1 MSILLSAASSD
12 KSYKWLVQVDK
23 KWYVVRT
30 YSGHE
35 NKVKAYLEN
44 EVLQAGLGEKISSV
58 IVPSEKVFE
67 VKDGKK
73 KSKTRTFFPGYILV
87 EAILDKTTTHMILNT
102 PSVISFV
109 GPKNA
114 PAPLQASEIRRL
126 IGKIEERKDVEVI
139 EVPFKPGDAVK
150 VTDGPFNNFSGFVQ
164 EINEEKMKLMV
175 MVSIFGR
182 KTPVELDFSQVE
194 LEK

>member
-1 MSILLSAASSD
+1 M
-12 KSYKWLVQVDK
+12 VDK

-35 NKVKAYLEN
+35 NKVKLYLEN
-44 EVLQAGLGEKISSV
+44 EVAQASLGEKISAV

-87 EAILDKTTTHMILNT
+87 EAVMDKATQHLILNT

-114 PAPLQASEIRRL
+114 PAPLQPTEVRRL
-126 IGKIEERKDVEVI
+126 IGKIEERKDVEVL
-139 EVPFKPGDAVK
+139 EVPFRIGDAVK
-150 VTDGPFNNFSGFVQ
+150 VIDGPFNNFSGFVQ
-164 EINEEKMKLMV
+164 EVAEEKMKLKV

-194 LEK
+194 IEK

>member
-1 MSILLSAASSD
+1 VSATD
-12 KSYKWLVQVDK
+12 KR
-23 KWYVVRT
+23 WYVVRT

-44 EVLQAGLGEKISSV
+44 EVNQAGLGERISSV

-87 EAILDKTTTHMILNT
+87 EAVLDKATQHLILNT

-114 PAPLQASEIRRL
+114 PAALQPSEVRRL

-139 EVPFKPGDAVK
+139 EVPFRLGEAVK
-150 VTDGPFNNFSGFVQ
+150 VIDGPFNNFSGFVQ
-164 EINEEKMKLMV
+164 EVNEEKMKVKV

>member
-1 MSILLSAASSD
+1 M
-12 KSYKWLVQVDK
+12 DK

-44 EVLQAGLGEKISSV
+44 EAAQAGLSEKISSV

-87 EAILDKTTTHMILNT
+87 EAVLDKGTQHLILNT

-114 PAPLQASEIRRL
+114 PAPLQPSEVRRL
-126 IGKIEERKDVEVI
+126 IGKIEERKDVEVLEI
-139 EVPFKPGDAVK
+139 PFRLGEAVK
-150 VTDGPFNNFSGFVQ
+150 VIEGPFNNFSGFVQ
-164 EINEEKMKLMV
+164 EVNEEKMKLKV

>member
-1 MSILLSAASSD
+1 LE
-12 KSYKWLVQVDK
+12 KR
-23 KWYVVRT
+23 WYVLRT

-35 NKVKAYLEN
+35 NKVKAYIEN
-44 EVLQAGLGEKISSV
+44 EIAQAGLADRVSSV

-73 KSKTRTFFPGYILV
+73 KSKTRTFFPGYILI
-87 EAILDKTTTHMILNT
+87 EAELDKQTTHLILNT

-114 PAPLQASEIRRL
+114 PAPLQAAEVRRL
-126 IGKIEERKDVEVI
+126 IGKIEERKETEVI
-139 EVPFKPGDAVK
+139 EVPFKVGDAVK

-164 EINEEKMKLMV
+164 EINEEKMKLKV

-194 LEK
+194 EEK

>member
-1 MSILLSAASSD
+1 
-12 KSYKWLVQVDK
+12 VNQVDK

-44 EVLQAGLGEKISSV
+44 EAAQAGLADRISSV

-87 EAILDKTTTHMILNT
+87 EAILDKATQHLILNT

-114 PAPLQASEIRRL
+114 PAPLQPSEVRRL
-126 IGKIEERKDVEVI
+126 IGKIEERKDVEVL
-139 EVPFKPGDAVK
+139 EVPFRVGDAVK
-150 VTDGPFNNFSGFVQ
+150 VIEGPFNNFSGFVQ
-164 EINEEKMKLMV
+164 EVNEEKMKLKV

>member
-1 MSILLSAASSD
+1 MGSLE
-12 KSYKWLVQVDK
+12 K

-35 NKVKAYLEN
+35 NKVKAYIEN
-44 EVLQAGLGEKISSV
+44 EIAQAGLTDRVGSV

-87 EAILDKTTTHMILNT
+87 EAVLDTQTMHIILNT

-114 PAPLQASEIRRL
+114 PAPLQPSEVRRL
-126 IGKIEERKDVEVI
+126 IGKIESKKDVEVM
-139 EVPFKPGDAVK
+139 EVPFKVGDAVK

-164 EINEEKMKLMV
+164 EVNEEKMKLKV

-194 LEK
+194 AEK

>member
-1 MSILLSAASSD
+1 MPE
-12 KSYKWLVQVDK
+12 K

-35 NKVKAYLEN
+35 NKVKAYIEN
-44 EVLQAGLGEKISSV
+44 EVAQAGLGEKVTSV

-87 EAILDKTTTHMILNT
+87 EALLDKTTTHMILNT

-109 GPKNA
+109 GPRNA

-164 EINEEKMKLMV
+164 EINEEKMKLKV

>member
-1 MSILLSAASSD
+1 M
-12 KSYKWLVQVDK
+12 DK
-23 KWYVVRT
+23 KWYVLRT

-35 NKVKAYLEN
+35 NKVKAYIEN
-44 EVLQAGLGEKISSV
+44 EIAQAGLSDRVTSV
-58 IVPSEKVFE
+58 VVPSTKVFE

-73 KSKTRTFFPGYILV
+73 KSKTRTDFPGYILI
-87 EAILDKTTTHMILNT
+87 EASLDKDVTHIILNT

-114 PAPLQASEIRRL
+114 PAALQPSEVRRL
-126 IGKIEERKDVEVI
+126 MGKIEEKRDIEVV
-139 EVPFKPGDAVK
+139 EVPFKAGDAVK

-164 EINEEKMKLMV
+164 EVNEEKMKLKV

-182 KTPVELDFSQVE
+182 KTPVELDFSQVQM
-194 LEK
+194 EK

>member
-1 MSILLSAASSD
+1 LE
-12 KSYKWLVQVDK
+12 K

-35 NKVKAYLEN
+35 NKVKAYIEN
-44 EVLQAGLGEKISSV
+44 EVAQAGLSEHVTSV
-58 IVPSEKVFE
+58 VVPSEKVFE

-73 KSKTRTFFPGYILV
+73 KSKTRTFFPGYILI
-87 EAILDKTTTHMILNT
+87 EAVLDKNTTHIILNT

-114 PAPLQASEIRRL
+114 PAPLQPTEVRRL
-126 IGKIEERKDVEVI
+126 IGKIEERRDVEVI
-139 EVPFKPGDAVK
+139 EVPFKTGDAVK

-164 EINEEKMKLMV
+164 EVNEEKMKLKV

>member
-1 MSILLSAASSD
+1 LE
-12 KSYKWLVQVDK
+12 K

-44 EVLQAGLGEKISSV
+44 EIAQAGLGERVPSV

-87 EAILDKTTTHMILNT
+87 EAILDKETTHIILNT

-114 PAPLQASEIRRL
+114 PAPLQTTEIRRL
-126 IGKIEERKDVEVI
+126 IGKIEERKDVEVV
-139 EVPFKPGDAVK
+139 EVPFRTGDAVK
-150 VTDGPFNNFSGFVQ
+150 VTDGPFNNFNGFVQ
-164 EINEEKMKLMV
+164 EVNEEKMKLKV

-182 KTPVELDFSQVE
+182 KTPVELGFSQVE

>member
-1 MSILLSAASSD
+1 MSTTD
-12 KSYKWLVQVDK
+12 KR
-23 KWYVVRT
+23 WYVVRT

-44 EVLQAGLGEKISSV
+44 EVAQAGLTEMVASV

-87 EAILDKTTTHMILNT
+87 EAVLDKVTTHLILNT

-109 GPKNA
+109 GPNNQ
-114 PAPLQASEIRRL
+114 PAPLQAWEVRRL
-126 IGKIEERKDVEVI
+126 IGKIEERKDVEVM
-139 EVPFKPGDAVK
+139 EVPFKTGEVVK

-164 EINEEKMKLMV
+164 EVNEEKMKLKV

>member
-1 MSILLSAASSD
+1 MTEAAP
-12 KSYKWLVQVDK
+12 LEK
-23 KWYVVRT
+23 KWYVLRT

-35 NKVKAYLEN
+35 NKVKAYIEN
-44 EVLQAGLGEKISSV
+44 EIAQAGLSDHVSSV

-73 KSKTRTFFPGYILV
+73 KSKTRTFFPGYILI
-87 EAILDKTTTHMILNT
+87 EAALDKATTHLILNT

-109 GPKNA
+109 GPKNT
-114 PAPLQASEIRRL
+114 PAPLQASEIKRL
-126 IGKIEERKDVEVI
+126 IGKIEERKGVEVL

-150 VTDGPFNNFSGFVQ
+150 VTDGPFNNFTGFVQ
-164 EINEEKMKLMV
+164 EVNEEKMKLKV

-194 LEK
+194 AEK

>member
-1 MSILLSAASSD
+1 MSPLE
-12 KSYKWLVQVDK
+12 K

-35 NKVKAYLEN
+35 NKVKAYIEN
-44 EVLQAGLGEKISSV
+44 EIAQAGLGDRIGTV

-73 KSKTRTFFPGYILV
+73 KSKTRTFFPGYILI
-87 EAILDKTTTHMILNT
+87 EALLDTQTTHLILNT

-114 PAPLQASEIRRL
+114 PAPLQPAEVRRL
-126 IGKIEERKDVEVI
+126 IGKMESKKDVEVM
-139 EVPFKPGDAVK
+139 EVPFKAGDAVK

-164 EINEEKMKLMV
+164 EVNEEKMKLKV

>member
-1 MSILLSAASSD
+1 M
-12 KSYKWLVQVDK
+12 DK
-23 KWYVVRT
+23 KWYVLRT

-35 NKVKAYLEN
+35 NKVKAYIEN
-44 EVLQAGLGEKISSV
+44 EVTQAGLADRISTV

-73 KSKTRTFFPGYILV
+73 KSKTRTFFPGYILI
-87 EAILDKTTTHMILNT
+87 EAVLDKDVTHLILNT

-114 PAPLQASEIRRL
+114 PAPLQPSEVRRL
-126 IGKIEERKDVEVI
+126 IGKMEERRGVEVM
-139 EVPFKPGDAVK
+139 EVPFRSGDAVK
-150 VTDGPFNNFSGFVQ
+150 VTDGPFTNFNGFVQ
-164 EINEEKMKLMV
+164 EVNEEKMKLKV

-182 KTPVELDFSQVE
+182 KTPLELDFSQVE
-194 LEK
+194 AEK

>member
-1 MSILLSAASSD
+1 LE
-12 KSYKWLVQVDK
+12 K

-35 NKVKAYLEN
+35 NKVKAYIEN
-44 EVLQAGLGEKISSV
+44 EVAQAGLSDQVTSV
-58 IVPSEKVFE
+58 VVPSEKVFE

-73 KSKTRTFFPGYILV
+73 KSKTRTFFPGYILI
-87 EAILDKTTTHMILNT
+87 EAVLDKNTTHIILNT

-114 PAPLQASEIRRL
+114 PAPLQPTEVRRL
-126 IGKIEERKDVEVI
+126 IGRIEERRDVEVI
-139 EVPFKPGDAVK
+139 EVPFKTGDAVK

-164 EINEEKMKLMV
+164 EVNEEKMKLKV

>member
-1 MSILLSAASSD
+1 LE
-12 KSYKWLVQVDK
+12 K

-44 EVLQAGLGEKISSV
+44 EAAQAGMTEKISSV

-87 EAILDKTTTHMILNT
+87 EAVMDTVTQHVILNT

-114 PAPLQASEIRRL
+114 PAPLQAAEVRRL

-139 EVPFKPGDAVK
+139 EVPFKLGDAVK

-164 EINEEKMKLMV
+164 EVNEEKMKLKV

-194 LEK
+194 QEK

>member
-1 MSILLSAASSD
+1 MS
-12 KSYKWLVQVDK
+12 VVEK

-35 NKVKAYLEN
+35 NKVKAYIEN
-44 EVLQAGLGEKISSV
+44 EIAQAGLTDRVGSV

-87 EAILDKTTTHMILNT
+87 EAILDKETTHIILNT

-114 PAPLQASEIRRL
+114 PAPLQTAEVRRL
-126 IGKIEERKDVEVI
+126 IGKIEARKDVEVV
-139 EVPFKPGDAVK
+139 EVPFKTGDAVK
-150 VTDGPFNNFSGFVQ
+150 VTDGPFNNFNGFVQ
-164 EINEEKMKLMV
+164 EINEEKMKLKV

-194 LEK
+194 AEK

>member
-1 MSILLSAASSD
+1 MTTGAA
-12 KSYKWLVQVDK
+12 LER

-44 EVLQAGLGEKISSV
+44 EVIQAGWQERIFNVL
-58 IVPSEKVFE
+58 VPSEKVFE

-73 KSKTRTFFPGYILV
+73 KSKTKTFFPGYILV
-87 EAILDKTTTHMILNT
+87 EALLDEKAKYAILNT
-102 PSVISFV
+102 PSVMGFV
-109 GPKNA
+109 GAKDRPV
-114 PAPLQASEIRRL
+114 PLQPGEVKRL
-126 IGKIEERKDVEVI
+126 IGKIEEKKGGEQI
-139 EVPFKPGDAVK
+139 EVPFHIGEPVK
-150 VTDGPFNNFSGFVQ
+150 VISGPFNNFSGFVQ
-164 EINEEKMKLMV
+164 EINDEKMKLKV

-194 LEK
+194 IEK

>member
-1 MSILLSAASSD
+1 M
-12 KSYKWLVQVDK
+12 DK

-44 EVLQAGLGEKISSV
+44 EAAQAGLSEKISSV

-87 EAILDKTTTHMILNT
+87 EAVLDKGKQHLILNT

-114 PAPLQASEIRRL
+114 PAPLQPSEVRRL
-126 IGKIEERKDVEVI
+126 IGKIEERKDVEVLEI
-139 EVPFKPGDAVK
+139 PFRLGEAVK
-150 VTDGPFNNFSGFVQ
+150 VIDGPFNNFSGFVQ
-164 EINEEKMKLMV
+164 EVNEEKMKLKV

>member
-1 MSILLSAASSD
+1 M
-12 KSYKWLVQVDK
+12 DK

-35 NKVKAYLEN
+35 NKVKALLEN
-44 EVLQAGLGEKISSV
+44 EVMQAGLEERISSV

-87 EAILDKTTTHMILNT
+87 EAVLDTATTHLILNT

-114 PAPLQASEIRRL
+114 PAPLQPSEVRKL
-126 IGKIEERKDVEVI
+126 IGKIEERKDVEVV
-139 EVPFKPGDAVK
+139 EVPFRTGDAVK
-150 VTDGPFNNFSGFVQ
+150 VIDGPFNNFNGFVQ
-164 EINEEKMKLMV
+164 EVNEEKMKLKV

-194 LEK
+194 AEK

>member
-1 MSILLSAASSD
+1 M
-12 KSYKWLVQVDK
+12 DK

-35 NKVKAYLEN
+35 NKVKAYIEN
-44 EVLQAGLGEKISSV
+44 EVSQAGLAERVTSV
-58 IVPSEKVFE
+58 VVPSEKVFE

-73 KSKTRTFFPGYILV
+73 KSKTRTFFPGYILI
-87 EAILDKTTTHMILNT
+87 EAVLDKDTTHIILNT

-114 PAPLQASEIRRL
+114 PAPLQPLEVRRL
-126 IGKIEERKDVEVI
+126 IGKIEERRDVEVI
-139 EVPFKPGDAVK
+139 EVPFKTGDAVK

-164 EINEEKMKLMV
+164 EVNEEKMKLKV

>member
-1 MSILLSAASSD
+1 MGAILN
-12 KSYKWLVQVDK
+12 VGK

-44 EVLQAGLGEKISSV
+44 EVALQGLGEKISSV
-58 IVPSEKVFE
+58 LVPSEKVFE

-73 KSKTRTFFPGYILV
+73 RSRTKTFFPGYILV
-87 EAILDKTTTHMILNT
+87 EAELDEKIKHLILNT
-102 PSVISFV
+102 PSVMSFV
-109 GPKNA
+109 GPRGN
-114 PAPLQASEIRRL
+114 PVPLRHDEVRRL
-126 IGKIEERKDVEVI
+126 IGKIEEKKDVEVL
-139 EVPFKPGDAVK
+139 EVPFRIGDAVK
-150 VTDGPFNNFSGFVQ
+150 VIDGPFNNFSGFVQ
-164 EINEEKMKLMV
+164 EVNEEKLKLKV

-182 KTPVELDFSQVE
+182 KTPIELDFTQVE

>member
-1 MSILLSAASSD
+1 ME
-12 KSYKWLVQVDK
+12 K

-35 NKVKAYLEN
+35 NKVKALLEN
-44 EVLQAGLGEKISSV
+44 EVAQSGLEERISSV

-73 KSKTRTFFPGYILV
+73 KSKTRTFFPGYVLV
-87 EAILDKTTTHMILNT
+87 EAVLDIATTHLILNT

-114 PAPLQASEIRRL
+114 PAPLQPSEVRKL
-126 IGKIEERKDVEVI
+126 IGKIEERKDVEVV
-139 EVPFKPGDAVK
+139 EVPFRTGDAVK
-150 VTDGPFNNFSGFVQ
+150 VVDGPFNNFNGFVQ
-164 EINEEKMKLMV
+164 EVNEEKMKLKV

-194 LEK
+194 AEK

>member
-1 MSILLSAASSD
+1 M
-12 KSYKWLVQVDK
+12 DK

-35 NKVKAYLEN
+35 NKVKAYIEN
-44 EVLQAGLGEKISSV
+44 EVSQAGLGERVTSV
-58 IVPSEKVFE
+58 VVPSEKVFE

-73 KSKTRTFFPGYILV
+73 KSKTRTFFPGYILI
-87 EAILDKTTTHMILNT
+87 EAVLDKDTTHIILNT

-114 PAPLQASEIRRL
+114 PAPLQPLEVRRL
-126 IGKIEERKDVEVI
+126 IGKIEERRDVEVI
-139 EVPFKPGDAVK
+139 EVPFKSGDAVK

-164 EINEEKMKLMV
+164 EVNEEKMKLKV

>member
-1 MSILLSAASSD
+1 MNSL
-12 KSYKWLVQVDK
+12 DK
-23 KWYVVRT
+23 KWYVIRT

-35 NKVKAYLEN
+35 NKVKAYIEN
-44 EVLQAGLGEKISSV
+44 EIAQAGLSDKVTSV

-87 EAILDKTTTHMILNT
+87 EAVLDKTTTHIILNT

-109 GPKNA
+109 GPKNV

-126 IGKIEERKDVEVI
+126 IGKIEERKLQLQQMLLKGRTTSS
-139 EVPFKPGDAVK
+139 FLHFLKAK
-150 VTDGPFNNFSGFVQ
+150 
-164 EINEEKMKLMV
+164 
-175 MVSIFGR
+175 GR
-182 KTPVELDFSQVE
+182 KAR
-194 LEK
+194 EKLVFAKLRERE

>member
-1 MSILLSAASSD
+1 M
-12 KSYKWLVQVDK
+12 
-23 KWYVVRT
+23 VRT

-35 NKVKAYLEN
+35 NKVKAYIEN
-44 EVLQAGLGEKISSV
+44 EISQAGLTERVGSV

-87 EAILDKTTTHMILNT
+87 EAVLDTQVTHIILNT

-114 PAPLQASEIRRL
+114 PAPLQPVEVKRL
-126 IGKIEERKDVEVI
+126 IGKIEAKKDVEVM
-139 EVPFKPGDAVK
+139 EVPFKAGDAVK
-150 VTDGPFNNFSGFVQ
+150 VTDGPFNNFTGFVQ
-164 EINEEKMKLMV
+164 EVNEEKMKLKV

-194 LEK
+194 AEK